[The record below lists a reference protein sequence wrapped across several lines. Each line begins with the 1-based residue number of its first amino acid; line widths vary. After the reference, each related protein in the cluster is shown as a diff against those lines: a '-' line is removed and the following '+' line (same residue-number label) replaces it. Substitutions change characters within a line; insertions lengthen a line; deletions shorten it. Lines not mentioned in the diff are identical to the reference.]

1 MLFETF
7 TKKDIFY
14 TMMKNLAYKYG
25 KNNIYGSLFYFL
37 GKDNSRIKT
46 LHSLII
52 NNIFMPDNLKEDV
65 FTIFSNAQNLYK
77 KINKL
82 IHKYHLR
89 KMKHMNNTDLFL
101 TDMDSIKN
109 HLKITLNDNN
119 ALYVFKLADLSS
131 MIHKALS
138 RVTTEMFP
146 EPIQIRNPY
155 NNIPFSKANLYNIY
169 FALKYSSFSL
179 PILFQLYFN
188 YEFNF
193 QKFCDESE
201 CLSKDIS
208 INLHIDSF
216 STRQLYFKIMSM
228 LTDTQFFGSIIQNWK
243 IHRDFPKS
251 VVMNTFK
258 PYLITYYHSKYS
270 INPQKRIRNK
280 QEVIKKL
287 KIFRKQNPLFGRKNI
302 SFDYPSIDPSNNGLF
317 LFGQLSQVSFETSV
331 KFNYYEIDI
340 TAADISTNRP
350 YQNSLYNIMRPVGE
364 YHLSNPVLLRN
375 SRVPNNNRTSRARRN
390 NRQEIMSRP
399 LTTPRD
405 GHLDTMQ
412 YLIETLENNEYT
424 SPFTFNMP
432 LENGLFLAGQ
442 TMVRSNFNNDI
453 NPVPMEESDDSD
465 NYDDYDEPDTPPF
478 NSAPDDFP

>member
-1 MLFETF
+1 MLFDNF

-52 NNIFMPDNLKEDV
+52 NNIFMPDNIKEDV

-146 EPIQIRNPY
+146 EPIQIKNPY

-169 FALKYSSFSL
+169 F
-179 PILFQLYFN
+179 
-188 YEFNF
+188 
-193 QKFCDESE
+193 
-201 CLSKDIS
+201 
-208 INLHIDSF
+208 
-216 STRQLYFKIMSM
+216 
-228 LTDTQFFGSIIQNWK
+228 
-243 IHRDFPKS
+243 
-251 VVMNTFK
+251 
-258 PYLITYYHSKYS
+258 
-270 INPQKRIRNK
+270 
-280 QEVIKKL
+280 
-287 KIFRKQNPLFGRKNI
+287 
-302 SFDYPSIDPSNNGLF
+302 
-317 LFGQLSQVSFETSV
+317 
-331 KFNYYEIDI
+331 
-340 TAADISTNRP
+340 
-350 YQNSLYNIMRPVGE
+350 
-364 YHLSNPVLLRN
+364 
-375 SRVPNNNRTSRARRN
+375 
-390 NRQEIMSRP
+390 
-399 LTTPRD
+399 
-405 GHLDTMQ
+405 
-412 YLIETLENNEYT
+412 
-424 SPFTFNMP
+424 
-432 LENGLFLAGQ
+432 
-442 TMVRSNFNNDI
+442 
-453 NPVPMEESDDSD
+453 
-465 NYDDYDEPDTPPF
+465 
-478 NSAPDDFP
+478 